1 MRYSWAMVGVVALL
15 SGCSTAALTSTPSA
29 TATATATA
37 TAISAVK
44 TVETSMVKPLTL
56 SEQFIQHGY
65 NDGCKDALKNQWQPS
80 KTILDNMKG
89 VEKMKYVEGWKKGYQ
104 RCVNGIG
111 PVIINDTMPI
121 SQQKK

>member
-29 TATATATA
+29 TATATA
-37 TAISAVK
+37 ISAVK
-44 TVETSMVKPLTL
+44 TVETQTAKPLTL

-65 NDGCKDALKNQWQPS
+65 SDGCKDALKNQWQPS
-80 KTILDNMKG
+80 KTILDDMKG